1 MWEIGTLRTHYL
13 LLTTCYLLL
22 TTRYSLQALTLQR
35 EINALRPGGR
45 LVVFCLAK
53 RQCDAICRALAGR
66 LRCAVLHSERRPA
79 ERARALEDFASGEVP
94 LLVATGADALS
105 GHVSLAEG
113 TSLVG
118 LAEVVLYYDFPRQM
132 DEYARRTRDL
142 SRRGFCGV
150 AVSFLTS
157 HDLRPLTPG
166 FTQQVRTTYLL
177 FATCYSLLTTYC
189 LLLTAHDSRLTTHHL
204 PLTTYRLLQARDDV
218 ERGMLALCVKG
229 SPRTSVL
236 LGKRDRLLAH
246 RQMLGLLKERP
257 VILALTGQ
265 RSGGVMLEK
274 PLFTLCTSNLSLVP
288 VERWASLP

>member
-1 MWEIGTLRTHYL
+1 M
-13 LLTTCYLLL
+13 
-22 TTRYSLQALTLQR
+22 
-35 EINALRPGGR
+35 
-45 LVVFCLAK
+45 
-53 RQCDAICRALAGR
+53 
-66 LRCAVLHSERRPA
+66 

-105 GHVSLAEG
+105 GHVGLAEG

-166 FTQQVRTTYLL
+166 FTQQARTARVLL
-177 FATCYSLLTTYC
+177 AAARYYSATHLVSLLTAHD
-189 LLLTAHDSRLTTHHL
+189 LLLTAHHPLLAAHDSRPATGGL
-204 PLTTYRLLQARDDV
+204 PLTAYHLPPTGQARDDV

-257 VILALTGQ
+257 ATPTPLVVPSEWACSSSAPPHLPPTYPIPT
-265 RSGGVMLEK
+265 RS
-274 PLFTLCTSNLSLVP
+274 TT
-288 VERWASLP
+288 